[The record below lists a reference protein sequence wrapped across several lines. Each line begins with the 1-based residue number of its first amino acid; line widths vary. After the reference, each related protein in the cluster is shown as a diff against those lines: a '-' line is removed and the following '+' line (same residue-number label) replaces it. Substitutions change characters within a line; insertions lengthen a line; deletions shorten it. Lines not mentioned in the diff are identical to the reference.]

1 MRDWGDL
8 RMFAKACGGEGRAE
22 GLVIHTNM
30 NENVD
35 YHLVQQDELIIIDS
49 QPSLTHE
56 RSTRRQTL

>member
-8 RMFAKACGGEGRAE
+8 WMFAEAFGGEGRAE

-35 YHLVQQDELIIIDS
+35 YHLVQQDELIIS
-49 QPSLTHE
+49 ANLLCSL
-56 RSTRRQTL
+56 